1 MFDNISGL
9 LDLDAEPKYK
19 IAIIGEPKVGKS
31 WFALTAP
38 GSIFQADF
46 DDRGESTKTFVRKNN
61 RKDIFVKTYLDPNPA
76 QPNAVSALEA
86 DISMMEYNKQQG
98 KEIPQWFILD
108 SMTFLR
114 GACERELIKQHPAMS
129 RSVKLGTNTLKI
141 AQGWDIVNGNK
152 AYLEYLVGRLSALGH
167 VIAIFH
173 ELDEK
178 DNPASTKDMKAYTGR
193 KTIQPQ
199 YLSSLLSVFNDV
211 FRVSIDYSGNRI
223 VTVKPT
229 STFLAST
236 SMRLDETEL
245 PDIGA
250 MIKKHKLREASG
262 Q

>member
-1 MFDNISGL
+1 MFENISGL
-9 LDLDAEPKYK
+9 LDLDAEPRYK
-19 IAIIGEPKVGKS
+19 IAIVGEPKVGKS
-31 WFALTAP
+31 WLALTAP

-46 DDRGESTKTFVRKNN
+46 DDRGESSKTFVKKFDRKN
-61 RKDIFVKTYLDPNPA
+61 IFVKTYLDANPA
-76 QPNAVSALEA
+76 SPTAVSQLET
-86 DISMMEYNKQQG
+86 DISMFEYHKQQG
-98 KEIPQWFILD
+98 KPIPDWYVLD
-108 SMTFLR
+108 SITFLR

-152 AYLEYLVGRLSALGH
+152 AYLEYLVGRLAALGH

-178 DNPASTKDMKAYTGR
+178 DNPNSTKDTKAYTGR

-211 FRVSIDYSGNRI
+211 FRVSIDYSGQRI

-229 STFLAST
+229 TTFLAST
-236 SMRLDETEL
+236 SMQLGETEP
-245 PDIGA
+245 PDLAA
-250 MIKKHKLREASG
+250 MIRKHKLAIG
-262 Q
+262 A